1 MSKKNKDMDRNLI
14 YNRNEKRVN
23 DTYAKH
29 NRSESHED
37 SAKLVAEAEHKEESS
52 RNNKDGEDS
61 TKYGEFVSSF
71 HHWLPIEEQKDT
83 AKKLDDMTKD

>member
-1 MSKKNKDMDRNLI
+1 MSKKNNNADRNLI

-29 NRSESHED
+29 NQ
-37 SAKLVAEAEHKEESS
+37 
-52 RNNKDGEDS
+52 NGEDS

-71 HHWLPIEEQKDT
+71 HKWLPIEEQKDI
-83 AKKLDDMTKD
+83 AKDLEDVTKE

>member
-1 MSKKNKDMDRNLI
+1 MSKENMHRNLL

-29 NRSESHED
+29 NKQD
-37 SAKLVAEAEHKEESS
+37 GKEEEE
-52 RNNKDGEDS
+52 NTKGIIEDS

-71 HHWLPIEEQKDT
+71 HHWLPINAQKDI
-83 AKKLDDMTKD
+83 AEELEDMTKD